1 MPKIVNHDDYRE
13 ELLDRS
19 FEHFARKGYEITL
32 RELARE
38 LNVST
43 GTLYH
48 YFPSKKE
55 IFKQMMSYISHKQV
69 RILVERLKRT
79 KNTDEKV
86 KNMFHYILANEK
98 FFQNII
104 FLIIDYYRQ
113 NECND
118 PDLIIKELSEF
129 YRESISEQLQISD
142 SVIASTFLSFTLGI
156 IIHRILNPS
165 AQDWDEQISFLRSM
179 LLLFPSASHDLKVA

>member
-113 NECND
+113 NECKD

-179 LLLFPSASHDLKVA
+179 LLLFPSTSHDLKVA